1 MSITEDR
8 RLEQADAITFALRGE
23 WQAAI
28 DANIVLL
35 KAHPNDIETLNRL
48 AKACF
53 EINQPVAVYP
63 SHYRPDAE
71 LAIDSESEPQHR
83 NNVLVAREIY
93 EYVLS
98 ISSSNVVARK
108 MLVLI
113 ERTNA
118 HNPKQRTFMDMRNFV
133 IETGTS
139 TITSIHVD
147 AAGTLD
153 LVPGEIVKLR
163 VVGAESSMK
172 AVTATAKAVKAKPK
186 DPELQADGANVASAQ
201 PVTSKREDPELQAD
215 GANVASAP
223 PVNPESETTADT
235 TGIKIP
241 DDATA
246 IDVYDSNDLL
256 IGRLDPSLAL
266 RIIRFMRQRNIYEAA
281 VWRFS
286 DHQQH
291 IEIIVREVYAHP
303 DNRNEVS
310 FPGKLVEEN
319 ERRMIV
325 DDVEDDDAADD
336 AEEEEITEETD
347 SDTYAGDDDE
357 EHERLESLDQSAN
370 DDSEN
375 ED

>member
-1 MSITEDR
+1 MSTTEDR
-8 RLEQADAITFALRGE
+8 RLEQTDAITFALRGE

-28 DANIVLL
+28 DANIALL
-35 KAHPNDIETLNRL
+35 KAHPNDIEALNRL

-53 EINQPVAVYP
+53 EINAPVTVRP
-63 SHYRPDAE
+63 SDYNPQADTEAE
-71 LAIDSESEPQHR
+71 SSSNDNIA
-83 NNVLVAREIY
+83 VARTIY

-98 ISSSNVVARK
+98 LSSSNMVARN
-108 MLVLI
+108 MLALI
-113 ERTNA
+113 ARTSG
-118 HNPKQRTFMDMRNFV
+118 HSTKQRTFMDMRNFV
-133 IETGTS
+133 IETGTT

-147 AAGTLD
+147 VAGTLD

-172 AVTATAKAVKAKPK
+172 TVTATAKAAKAKPK
-186 DPELQADGANVASAQ
+186 DPELQADGANIASAQPVTPKREDPELQADGANVASAQ
-201 PVTSKREDPELQAD
+201 PV
-215 GANVASAP
+215 
-223 PVNPESETTADT
+223 NPESKTTADT
-235 TGIKIP
+235 TGIRIP

-266 RIIRFMRQRNIYEAA
+266 RIIRFMRNQNIYEAA

-336 AEEEEITEETD
+336 VEEEEITEETD
-347 SDTYAGDDDE
+347 SDAYAGDDDE
-357 EHERLESLDQSAN
+357 EHERLESLDQNAN

>member
-163 VVGAESSMK
+163 VVGN
-172 AVTATAKAVKAKPK
+172 P
-186 DPELQADGANVASAQ
+186 D
-201 PVTSKREDPELQAD
+201 
-215 GANVASAP
+215 
-223 PVNPESETTADT
+223 PESE
-235 TGIKIP
+235 IP
-241 DDATA
+241 TDATA